1 MAVLEL
7 NPLLQLSPYI
17 DFPRKPFDLGSSD
30 FQRKTLADVLGNGGQ
45 GSCEVSAFHLP
56 DDDDGLLTGMA
67 TPVATIAPLSRF
79 NDDDDLFGSESIY
92 VVDTSPWCRSYGGW
106 QVSTCNPYC
115 SHGGLV
121 LLHSLSLHESVHFI
135 VGFELTI

>member
-1 MAVLEL
+1 
-7 NPLLQLSPYI
+7 
-17 DFPRKPFDLGSSD
+17 
-30 FQRKTLADVLGNGGQ
+30 
-45 GSCEVSAFHLP
+45 
-56 DDDDGLLTGMA
+56 MA

-79 NDDDDLFGSESIY
+79 NDDDDLFGSESIC
-92 VVDTSPWCRSYGGW
+92 VVVYGGW

-121 LLHSLSLHESVHFI
+121 LLHSLSLHESVYFI